1 MDLTV
6 LTSPSAGIHS
16 VSDQS
21 GPTHDTITCFRL
33 SGLTPQVWL
42 VCVSSAASLPTT
54 VLASICWTPCQ
65 TLVAG
70 LSSRSTTGPPM
81 FILLSVHSG
90 QLLAFPTVVTSSD
103 LNLQSTPLHSD
114 QPLNQSTQLDSGR

>member
-54 VLASICWTPCQ
+54 VLASICWDTMSNLGGWFKLKIYDWS
-65 TLVAG
+65 TNVHLVERA
-70 LSSRSTTGPPM
+70 LR
-81 FILLSVHSG
+81 
-90 QLLAFPTVVTSSD
+90 PTVGI
-103 LNLQSTPLHSD
+103 P
-114 QPLNQSTQLDSGR
+114 DSGHLVGS